1 MTFPSAWVMRWARP
15 IVIAGVALALL
26 FLIPLRRLEID
37 AEIKNQ
43 LPPDM
48 PARQHVRAIEERFGG
63 SELVMVVVEAAD
75 VLSPPT
81 LERLRRL
88 SDELGRAPGVQ
99 RVLSPFSL
107 SEIQG
112 GADGTLSVEKAIHEI
127 PSTPAA
133 TAELRARLER
143 NPLVMGNVIA
153 KDFRA
158 ATLMAVLAADA
169 KDAETVQGVREA
181 VARVPGQEAVRIG
194 GMPVVRQQVSEDIR
208 ADIRRFA
215 PIGLLVMLGFLW
227 LSLRQA
233 YAVMIPF
240 GIQLLAI
247 IVTMGLI
254 PLLGWKMQ
262 MVTVTL
268 PVVLLA
274 IGNDHTVHL
283 VARYQEARAAGG
295 SPQEIAGRVLSELG
309 FPVLTAG
316 ITTVAGFACLVTHV
330 VIPAAQLGV
339 LAAIGLGFV
348 MVAAVTIAPALLS
361 LSRSFARPAKKPT
374 SSRFIEQ
381 ALDKTTRLAISRP
394 RAAIATS
401 VIAAALA
408 SVGLLWLE
416 VDTNPI
422 NYYPASAPV
431 PVTAR
436 ALSDHFGGSVELSV
450 MVEGD
455 ILDPSVLGKID
466 ALEAELGKMPEVGYT
481 LSVARI
487 VRAMYQAVAGAEAGA
502 ALPDQRETISQ
513 LFLLYSMGGSST
525 DLERWVDFDYR
536 HALVTARLESLSTSD
551 IASVVERTRAYA
563 GREMSDVKVTVGG
576 FGVVFTDLVAAII
589 DGQVSSLALSIAL
602 VFILNAIGF
611 GSLGAGLWSMI
622 PLVLGVP
629 ALFGLMGIFGIELN
643 VVTAMLSSI
652 VVGVGVDY
660 GVHLLWEFRE
670 QRRKGQNPEAA
681 AHAALAATGRGIT
694 FNALAVVLGFSVL
707 AFSNFLPVQFFGFLV
722 VVSIGSCWLMALFLL
737 PPLLVHFD
745 PRFARPASGALNAAH
760 AAIPGSSSSDAPLS
774 PTVNPEGSSR

>member
-1 MTFPSAWVMRWARP
+1 MTFPSSWVVRWARP
-15 IVIAGVALALL
+15 IVLVGVILALL

-48 PARQHVRAIEERFGG
+48 PARQHVRAIEQRFGG
-63 SELVMVVVEAAD
+63 SELIMIVLEAPD
-75 VLSPPT
+75 VLATST
-81 LERLRRL
+81 LRRVQQL
-88 SDELGRAPGVQ
+88 SDELA
-99 RVLSPFSL
+99 RVPHVERVMSPFSL
-107 SEIQG
+107 NEIRG
-112 GADGTLSVEKAIHEI
+112 SADGMLTVDRAISAVPE
-127 PSTPAA
+127 SPAA
-133 TAELRARLER
+133 AAELRERLSK
-143 NPLVMGNVIA
+143 NPFVMGNVIA

-158 ATLMAVLAADA
+158 VALMAQLSTEA
-169 KDAETVQGVREA
+169 KDAEVVSKVREA
-181 VARVPGQEAVRIG
+181 VARVPGPETVRIG
-194 GMPVVRQQVSEDIR
+194 GMPTVRQQVSEDIR

-227 LSLRQA
+227 FALRQA
-233 YAVMIPF
+233 YAVIIPF

-247 IVTMGLI
+247 IIAMGLI

-274 IGNDHTVHL
+274 IGNDHTVHI
-283 VARYQEARAAGG
+283 VARFQQARAAGE
-295 SPQEIAGRVLSELG
+295 SAPDAARRVLGELG

-330 VIPAAQLGV
+330 VIPASQLGV

-348 MVAAVTIAPALLS
+348 MIAAVTIAPAMLALAPAS
-361 LSRSFARPAKKPT
+361 LSRPGPAPKGSRVLHTALEKLARFAV
-374 SSRFIEQ
+374 SRR
-381 ALDKTTRLAISRP
+381 RLAVGSIT
-394 RAAIATS
+394 A
-401 VIAAALA
+401 VAALA
-408 SVGLLWLE
+408 SIGLLRLE

-436 ALSDHFGGSVELSV
+436 ALGDHFGGSVELSV

-455 ILDPSVLGKID
+455 ILDPAVLGKID
-466 ALEAELGKMPEVGYT
+466 ALESELGKMSEVGYA

-487 VRAMYQAVAGAEAGA
+487 VRAMNDAVSNEDGTP
-502 ALPDQRETISQ
+502 LPDRREAISQ
-513 LFLLYSMGGSST
+513 LFLLYSMGGSAA

-536 HALVTARLESLSTSD
+536 HALVTARLESLSTSE
-551 IASVVERTRAYA
+551 IKAVVERVRGYA
-563 GREMSDVKVTVGG
+563 AREMGDLQVTVGG
-576 FGVVFTDLVAAII
+576 FGVVFADLVDAIVG
-589 DGQVSSLALSIAL
+589 GQLSSLTLSVAL
-602 VFILNAIGF
+602 VFVLNAIGF
-611 GSLGAGLWSMI
+611 GSLAAGLWSML

-629 ALFGLMGIFGIELN
+629 ALFGLMGLFGIELN

-660 GVHLLWEFRE
+660 GVHLLWEYRE
-670 QRRKGQNPEAA
+670 QRRRGVSAEEAA
-681 AHAALAATGRGIT
+681 RAALDATGRGIT

-722 VVSIGSCWLMALFLL
+722 VVSIGSCWLMALLLL
-737 PPLLVHFD
+737 PPLLAHFD
-745 PRFARPASGALNAAH
+745 PRFAWPATGAAGAGAQAAAAH
-760 AAIPGSSSSDAPLS
+760 PAETPLS
-774 PTVNPEGSSR
+774 PPLDPEGTSR

>member
-1 MTFPSAWVMRWARP
+1 MTFPSSWVVRWARP
-15 IVIAGVALALL
+15 IVLAGVIFALL

-63 SELVMVVVEAAD
+63 SELIMIVVEAPD
-75 VLSPPT
+75 VLAPST
-81 LERLRRL
+81 LRRVQQL
-88 SDELGRAPGVQ
+88 ADELA
-99 RVLSPFSL
+99 RVPHVERVMSPFSL
-107 SEIQG
+107 NEIRG
-112 GADGTLSVEKAIHEI
+112 SADGMLTVDKAVSAVPE
-127 PSTPAA
+127 SPAA
-133 TAELRARLER
+133 AAELRQRLSN
-143 NPLVMGNVIA
+143 NPFVMGNVLA

-158 ATLMAVLAADA
+158 VSLMAQLSTNA
-169 KDAETVQGVREA
+169 KDADVVSAVREA
-181 VARVPGQEAVRIG
+181 VARVPGPETVRIG
-194 GMPVVRQQVSEDIR
+194 GMPTVRQQVSEDIR

-227 LSLRQA
+227 FALRQA

-247 IVTMGLI
+247 ILTMGLI
-254 PLLGWKMQ
+254 PLFGWKMQ

-283 VARYQEARAAGG
+283 VARYQQARAAGQ
-295 SPQEIAGRVLSELG
+295 SAPDAARRVLGELG

-348 MVAAVTIAPALLS
+348 MIAAVTIAPALLA
-361 LSRSFARPAKKPT
+361 LAPSFARPAPPAR
-374 SSRFIEQ
+374 SSRFLQ
-381 ALDKTTRLAISRP
+381 AALDRLASFAVARRRVAVGGI
-394 RAAIATS
+394 
-401 VIAAALA
+401 VGVAALA
-408 SVGLLWLE
+408 SIGLLRLE

-422 NYYPASAPV
+422 NYYPAAAPV

-436 ALSDHFGGSVELSV
+436 ALGDHFGGSVELSV

-455 ILDPSVLGKID
+455 ILDPAVLGKID
-466 ALEAELGKMPEVGYT
+466 ALEAELGKMPEIGYA

-487 VRAMYQAVAGAEAGA
+487 VRAMNDAVSGEAGTP
-502 ALPDQRETISQ
+502 LPDRREAISQ
-513 LFLLYSMGGSST
+513 LFLLYSMGGSAA

-536 HALVTARLESLSTSD
+536 HALVTARLTSLSTSE
-551 IASVVERTRAYA
+551 IKAVVERVRGYA
-563 GREMSDVKVTVGG
+563 AREMGDLQVTVGG
-576 FGVVFTDLVAAII
+576 FGVVFADLVDAIVG
-589 DGQVSSLALSIAL
+589 GQVSSLTLSVAL
-602 VFILNAIGF
+602 VFLLNAIGF
-611 GSLGAGLWSMI
+611 ASIGAGLWSMI
-622 PLVLGVP
+622 PLVLGIP
-629 ALFGLMGIFGIELN
+629 ALFGLMGLFGIELN

-660 GVHLLWEFRE
+660 GVHLLWEYRE
-670 QRRKGQNPEAA
+670 QRRRGLSAEQAA
-681 AHAALAATGRGIT
+681 RAALDATGRGIT

-722 VVSIGSCWLMALFLL
+722 VVSIGSCWLMALVLL
-737 PPLLVHFD
+737 PPLLAHFD
-745 PRFARPASGALNAAH
+745 PRFAWPSSGATSAEAQPAAAH
-760 AAIPGSSSSDAPLS
+760 PTETPLS
-774 PTVNPEGSSR
+774 PPLDPEGTSR